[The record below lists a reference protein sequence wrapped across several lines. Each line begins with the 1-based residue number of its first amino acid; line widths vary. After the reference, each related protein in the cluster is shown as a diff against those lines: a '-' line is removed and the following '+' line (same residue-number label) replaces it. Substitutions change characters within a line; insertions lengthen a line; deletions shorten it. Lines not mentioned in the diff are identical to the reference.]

1 MQLGEIKFLD
11 PPLDKMATRSGA
23 KALWWPTSLL
33 RLLIA
38 SFSVAQ
44 ASEFAVPGEQEP
56 LNVAATASPSAVQW
70 DPKGY
75 VVFCLCMGECM
86 GGGGALVGV
95 NVQQE
100 LLYECT
106 PLA

>member
-1 MQLGEIKFLD
+1 
-11 PPLDKMATRSGA
+11 MAARSGA
-23 KALWWPTSLL
+23 RVLCWRTSLL
-33 RLLIA
+33 RLLITY
-38 SFSVAQ
+38 FSVAQ

-56 LNVAATASPSAVQW
+56 LNFDATAGPSAVQW